1 MDIVIPLR
9 FKAGKFKLDELNG
22 GDESLT
28 LCFDEKWE
36 LVSYS
41 VPEYENEVRIYTVPR
56 ELMPSALSAVYGDN
70 GGLERVE
77 LAEGDKTRLIYI
89 RFSDNELAKSGVL
102 NFVEEQADKIAD
114 EVIGR
119 GQKLARLF
127 VGRFYDGEAVEL
139 AVKTATAEEVQAV
152 IDEYDEEA
160 EEYDEDAEADEYD
173 EDTDEFDE
181 DIEAADYSGD
191 YPAQNL
197 IMADCETLG
206 VMLMCTGGDF
216 QSELFELAAAAFEER
231 IKSRVLNKIDKT
243 EDFKFISEEND

>member
-1 MDIVIPLR
+1 MDIVIPLN

-22 GDESLT
+22 NDEDLT
-28 LCFDEKWE
+28 LCYDEKWE
-36 LVSYS
+36 LVTYE
-41 VPEYENEVRIYTVPR
+41 VPEYENEVRVYTVPR
-56 ELMPSALSAVYGDN
+56 ELVPGALFAVYGDS
-70 GGLERVE
+70 GELERVE

-89 RFSDNELAKSGVL
+89 RFADNELAKSGVL

-139 AVKTATAEEVQAV
+139 AVKPATAEEMQAV
-152 IDEYDEEA
+152 IDEDA
-160 EEYDEDAEADEYD
+160 EVDEYDEDAEA
-173 EDTDEFDE
+173 DEFDE

>member
-1 MDIVIPLR
+1 MDIVIPLK
-9 FKAGKFKLDELNG
+9 FKAGKFRFDELNG
-22 GDESLT
+22 GDEDLT
-28 LCFDEKWE
+28 LCYDEKWE
-36 LVSYS
+36 LVTYD

-56 ELMPSALSAVYGDN
+56 DLMPDALTAVYGDN
-70 GGLERVE
+70 GELERAE
-77 LAEGDKTRLIYI
+77 FAEGDRTRLMYI
-89 RFSDNELAKSGVL
+89 RFADNELARAFVL

-114 EVIGR
+114 EIIGR

-139 AVKTATAEEVQAV
+139 SVKPATAEEVQAV
-152 IDEYDEEA
+152 IDEYDE
-160 EEYDEDAEADEYD
+160 DTEADEYD
-173 EDTDEFDE
+173 EDTEVDEYDE
-181 DIEAADYSGD
+181 DADDYSGD

-206 VMLMCTGGDF
+206 VMLMCTDGDF
-216 QSELFELAAAAFEER
+216 QSELFELAASAFEER

>member
-9 FKAGKFKLDELNG
+9 FKAGKFRLDELNG
-22 GDESLT
+22 GDEDLT
-28 LCFDEKWE
+28 LCYDEKWE
-36 LVSYS
+36 LVTYN
-41 VPEYENEVRIYTVPR
+41 VPEYENEVRVYTVPR
-56 ELMPSALSAVYGDN
+56 ELMPGALSAVYGDN
-70 GGLERVE
+70 GELERVE
-77 LAEGDKTRLIYI
+77 LDEGDKTRLIYI
-89 RFSDNELAKSGVL
+89 RYADNELAKSGVL

-127 VGRFYDGEAVEL
+127 VGHFYDGEAVEL
-139 AVKTATAEEVQAV
+139 AVKPATAEEMQAV
-152 IDEYDEEA
+152 IDEYDGDDEVD
-160 EEYDEDAEADEYD
+160 EYDEDAEADEYD
-173 EDTDEFDE
+173 EDIDV
-181 DIEAADYSGD
+181 ADYSGD

-206 VMLMCTGGDF
+206 VMLMCTDGDF

>member
-22 GDESLT
+22 GDEDLT
-28 LCFDEKWE
+28 LSYDEKWE
-36 LVSYS
+36 LVTYE
-41 VPEYENEVRIYTVPR
+41 VPEYENEVRVYTVPR
-56 ELMPSALSAVYGDN
+56 ELVPGALSAVYDDN
-70 GGLERVE
+70 GELERVE
-77 LAEGDKTRLIYI
+77 LDEGDKTRLIYI
-89 RFSDNELAKSGVL
+89 RFADNELAKAGVL

-139 AVKTATAEEVQAV
+139 AVKPATAEEVQAV
-152 IDEYDEEA
+152 IDEYDEEVD
-160 EEYDEDAEADEYD
+160 EYDEDADEYD
-173 EDTDEFDE
+173 ED
-181 DIEAADYSGD
+181 AADYSGD

-216 QSELFELAAAAFEER
+216 QSELFELAAEAFEER

>member
-1 MDIVIPLR
+1 MDIVIPLN

-22 GDESLT
+22 GDEDLT
-28 LCFDEKWE
+28 LCYDEKWE
-36 LVSYS
+36 LVTYS
-41 VPEYENEVRIYTVPR
+41 VPEYENEVRVYTVPR
-56 ELMPSALSAVYGDN
+56 ELMPSALTAVYGDS
-70 GGLERVE
+70 GGLERVG
-77 LAEGDKTRLIYI
+77 LDEGDKTRLIYI
-89 RFSDNELAKSGVL
+89 RFADNELAKAGVL
-102 NFVEEQADKIAD
+102 DFVEEQADKIAD

-139 AVKTATAEEVQAV
+139 AVKPATAEEVQAV
-152 IDEYDEEA
+152 IDEYEGDGEF
-160 EEYDEDAEADEYD
+160 
-173 EDTDEFDE
+173 DEFDE
-181 DIEAADYSGD
+181 DAADYSGD